1 MKKSFVKYFE
11 LICCLLC
18 ILFIILLPKETIL
31 GVKTGINLVLYS
43 MIPSLLPFILIIN
56 ILIKK
61 KLCNIISKFF
71 YPILKHIFKASQF
84 SSFII
89 ICGFLSGYPLGCKT
103 IFEGLK
109 NNLISEDEAKKLL
122 TFCNNPSISYVINY
136 VSYLC
141 LDSYFKNSIVIMF
154 IFLPPII
161 TGIINSHLFYS
172 KQQVNICNT
181 DNNSS
186 ISVLNNTVSSLIK
199 IGMYII
205 IFTTINAWLSIFIS
219 NDNIPLNIITS
230 FMEIISG
237 SKYVSQLSLSTIHKL
252 FTLCI
257 FSITG
262 GICIFIQ
269 SISFLPS
276 KSYIKYYIIGKIESL
291 LIFCILF
298 YIYFNYKTIF
308 NFIISLL

>member
-1 MKKSFVKYFE
+1 MLSALYLIYHSTSKENYLRRENRHQSCIILNDSFVAAVYF
-11 LICCLLC
+11 
-18 ILFIILLPKETIL
+18 
-31 GVKTGINLVLYS
+31 NHQHSY
-43 MIPSLLPFILIIN
+43 
-56 ILIKK
+56 KK

-161 TGIINSHLFYS
+161 TGIINSHLFFS

-230 FMEIISG
+230 FLW
-237 SKYVSQLSLSTIHKL
+237 K
-252 FTLCI
+252 
-257 FSITG
+257 
-262 GICIFIQ
+262 
-269 SISFLPS
+269 
-276 KSYIKYYIIGKIESL
+276 
-291 LIFCILF
+291 
-298 YIYFNYKTIF
+298 
-308 NFIISLL
+308 

>member
-1 MKKSFVKYFE
+1 
-11 LICCLLC
+11 
-18 ILFIILLPKETIL
+18 
-31 GVKTGINLVLYS
+31 
-43 MIPSLLPFILIIN
+43 
-56 ILIKK
+56 
-61 KLCNIISKFF
+61 
-71 YPILKHIFKASQF
+71 
-84 SSFII
+84 
-89 ICGFLSGYPLGCKT
+89 
-103 IFEGLK
+103 
-109 NNLISEDEAKKLL
+109 
-122 TFCNNPSISYVINY
+122 
-136 VSYLC
+136 
-141 LDSYFKNSIVIMF
+141 MF

-161 TGIINSHLFYS
+161 TGIINSHLFFS